1 VKAKAAAAKSVVVEF
16 ATLHHQFSMSGKFAY
31 QSWLSWGWSQK
42 NDKKYNPKRG
52 GKKNKPCAP
61 QFFPSNLSQ
70 FACQSRLYI

>member
-42 NDKKYNPKRG
+42 QKK
-52 GKKNKPCAP
+52 
-61 QFFPSNLSQ
+61 
-70 FACQSRLYI
+70 I